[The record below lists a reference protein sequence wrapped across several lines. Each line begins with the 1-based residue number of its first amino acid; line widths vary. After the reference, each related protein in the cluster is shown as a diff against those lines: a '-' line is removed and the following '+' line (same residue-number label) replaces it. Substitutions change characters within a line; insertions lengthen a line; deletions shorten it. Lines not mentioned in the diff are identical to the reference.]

1 MLAQRQFEYGHV
13 EEACATWHTFLDDYA
28 MLSTAR
34 GDEHFETM
42 RRRTASRRRLRAVRQ
57 LDERARQVAAVK
69 GQNVP

>member
-1 MLAQRQFEYGHV
+1 
-13 EEACATWHTFLDDYA
+13 

-42 RRRTASRRRLRAVRQ
+42 RRRIASRRRLRAVRE

-69 GQNVP
+69 GQNVPQGVA